1 MASKKLSTLPME
13 DGFVMPAEYEPQESV
28 WICIGGVHALWHSG
42 GFPVRRTQV
51 ELAKAIN
58 EAGTHV
64 NVAVT
69 QDLYLEAEYLFEG
82 MDVSIYE
89 MSLDNDWPR
98 DMGAIT
104 VKNRKTGE
112 IRGVDFLFNGWG
124 GEMSGAM
131 AGWEFDNM
139 AARKMLQIKNLDRY
153 KAEFVFEGGSITA
166 DGEGTVITTK
176 SCLLN
181 PNRNPDMT
189 QEEIEKTL
197 HDYLGFEKVIW
208 LDEGIDC
215 GDYETDGHVDD
226 ICAFIGPA
234 EVVCCYTENKDNE
247 YYEAFKNCY
256 ETLCKATDAKG
267 RKLTVHKL
275 TACKPFAYTKE
286 EAENIVVSPGIGKIP
301 DEKWRKEGDLAVPSY
316 ANFLI
321 TNGTI
326 IFPIYGLDTDDE
338 AVERMKEIVGER
350 YKVTPVNAHEIAL
363 NGGSIHC
370 FTQQV
375 SK

>member
-1 MASKKLSTLPME
+1 MPSKLLETKPKS

-28 WICIGGVHALWHSG
+28 WICMGGVHTTWHSG
-42 GFPVRRTQV
+42 GYPIRKTQV
-51 ELAKAIN
+51 ELAKAILK
-58 EAGTHV
+58 AGTAV

-69 QDLYLEAEYLFEG
+69 QDLYLEAEFLFKG

-89 MSLDNDWPR
+89 MSLDNNWPR

-104 VKNRKTGE
+104 VKNRESGE

-124 GEMSGAM
+124 GEQSGAM
-131 AGWEFDNM
+131 PGWEFDNM
-139 AARKMLQIKNLDRY
+139 AARKMLQCKNLDRY
-153 KAEFVFEGGSITA
+153 KADFIFEGGSVTT
-166 DGEGTVITTK
+166 DGEGTAITTK

-181 PNRNPDMT
+181 SNRNPEMSKL
-189 QEEIEKTL
+189 QIEQTL
-197 HDYLGFEKVIW
+197 YDYLGFEKIIW

-215 GDYETDGHVDD
+215 GEFETDGHVDD

-234 EVVCCYTENKDNE
+234 EVVACYTEDTKNE
-247 YYEAFKNCY
+247 YHDVFKKCY
-256 ETLCKATDAKG
+256 EQLISAVDAKG
-267 RKLTVHKL
+267 RRLKVHKL
-275 TACKPFAYTKE
+275 TACRPFKFTKE
-286 EAENIVVSPGIGKIP
+286 ESENILVQASIGKIP
-301 DEKWRKEGDLAVPSY
+301 EMKWRNEGDYAVPNY

-326 IFPIYGLDTDDE
+326 IFPVYNVDTDEE
-338 AVERMKEIVGER
+338 AVKCIKKIVGNR
-350 YKVTPVNAHEIAL
+350 YKVEVVNAHEIAL

>member
-1 MASKKLSTLPME
+1 MSSKLLTTKPIE
-13 DGFVMPAEYEPQESV
+13 DGFIMPAEYEPQESV
-28 WICIGGVHALWHSG
+28 WICIGGLHTTWHSG
-42 GFPVRRTQV
+42 GYPIRKTQV
-51 ELAKAIN
+51 ELAKAILK
-58 EAGTHV
+58 AGTAV
-64 NVAVT
+64 NIAVT
-69 QDLYLEAEYLFEG
+69 QDLYLETEFLFRG

-104 VKNRKTGE
+104 VKNRNTGE

-124 GEMSGAM
+124 GEQSGAM
-131 AGWEFDNM
+131 AGWELDNM
-139 AARKMLQIKNLDRY
+139 AARKMLQCKNLDRY
-153 KAEFVFEGGSITA
+153 KAELVFEGGSITA
-166 DGEGTVITTK
+166 DGEGTAITTK

-181 PNRNPDMT
+181 SNRNPEMS
-189 QEEIEKTL
+189 QEDIENIL
-197 HDYLGFEKVIW
+197 YDYLGFEKIIW

-215 GDYETDGHVDD
+215 GKFETDGHVDD

-234 EVVCCYTENKDNE
+234 EVVTCYTEDTENE
-247 YYEAFKNCY
+247 YYQVFKNCY
-256 ETLCKATDAKG
+256 EQLCSSVDAKG
-267 RKLTVHKL
+267 RKLKVHKL
-275 TACKPFAYTKE
+275 TACRPFKFTKD
-286 EAENIVVSPGIGKIP
+286 EAENILVQASIGKIP
-301 DEKWRKEGDLAVPSY
+301 EMKWRKEGDFAVPSY

-326 IFPIYGLDTDDE
+326 IFPVYGVETDE
-338 AVERMKEIVGER
+338 QAVDCIRNIAGDR
-350 YKVTPVNAHEIAL
+350 YNVIPVNAHEIAL